1 MTFKRIESSNV
12 RKGNRREVASY
23 TSHLL
28 HIGKK
33 KKSVKIWN
41 FVCKVNQVAS
51 SLLKGPRL
59 RINGHVNKLVFDHFL
74 MTLFFVIL
82 GICKRNQKKQ
92 KATFGSV
99 ARKLLTNFFSNC
111 KNRERETTRHLH
123 CLVKKAV
130 NC

>member
-1 MTFKRIESSNV
+1 MTFKRIESSNE
-12 RKGNRREVASY
+12 RKRNRREVTSY

-41 FVCKVNQVAS
+41 FVCKVHQVAS

-74 MTLFFVIL
+74 MTLFFIIL
-82 GICKRNQKKQ
+82 GICKQNQKKQ

-99 ARKLLTNFFSNC
+99 ARKLLTNFFQIAKIENE
-111 KNRERETTRHLH
+111 KQHVTYIVLWKRQ
-123 CLVKKAV
+123 
-130 NC
+130 